1 MIKINIKIK
10 RDKYLRMNGVFY
22 NAKLEHWKTN
32 STKQKPGTLESF
44 AAFDAALAAPAVAV
58 IN

>member
-1 MIKINIKIK
+1 MEYFI
-10 RDKYLRMNGVFY
+10 MP
-22 NAKLEHWKTN
+22 AKLEHWKTN